1 LVLLQEACKT
11 FVTKTLLVYI
21 FSLCT
26 LCRMMYCIHAMIWWC
41 QAESESLG
49 QETVYS
55 PSLTLM

>member
-1 LVLLQEACKT
+1 MLLD
-11 FVTKTLLVYI
+11 YI

-26 LCRMMYCIHAMIWWC
+26 RCRMTYCTHAMIWQC

-55 PSLTLM
+55 PSLTLTEKSINKNS